1 MTLAPPQ
8 LVTLQPA
15 TAADQPLLLRLFVEQ
30 RESIFAAAGL
40 DQQQV
45 EEMLRSQFQF
55 RSHSY
60 TQQHPAAE
68 DRILVTSAGERIGR
82 VLIDW
87 SGESSR
93 LIDIAILQSHQ
104 GNGIGTGV
112 LKSWLDEAAQ
122 RGSPLR
128 LTVDRGN
135 PAERLYARMG
145 FTSTGETP
153 LQREM
158 EALSDRRE
166 RRA

>member
-1 MTLAPPQ
+1 MTLASPQ
-8 LVTLQPA
+8 LVALQPA
-15 TAADQPLLLRLFVEQ
+15 ATADQPLLLRLFVEQ
-30 RESIFAAAGL
+30 RASIFVAAGL
-40 DQQQV
+40 DERQV
-45 EEMLRSQFQF
+45 ETMLKSQFQF

-60 TQQHPAAE
+60 AQQHPAAE

-82 VLIDW
+82 ILIDW
-87 SGESSR
+87 TGESAR
-93 LIDIAILQSHQ
+93 LIDIAILQSHR

-112 LKSWLDEAAQ
+112 LEKCLDEAAQ
-122 RGSPLR
+122 RGCPLR

-145 FTSTGETP
+145 FTPIGETP

-158 EALSDRRE
+158 EALSGRRE

>member
-8 LVTLQPA
+8 LVALQPA

-30 RESIFAAAGL
+30 RAGIFAAAGL
-40 DQQQV
+40 DEQQV
-45 EEMLRSQFQF
+45 EAMLRSQFQF

-68 DRILVTSAGERIGR
+68 DRILVTSTGERIGR
-82 VLIDW
+82 ILINW
-87 SGESSR
+87 TGESAR

-104 GNGIGTGV
+104 GNGIGTSI
-112 LKSWLDEAAQ
+112 LHQCLDEADQ
-122 RGSPLR
+122 RGCSLR

-145 FTSTGETP
+145 FTPIGETP

-158 EALSDRRE
+158 EALSHRRE